1 MARPERLS
9 SHGFESAL
17 VLLAVL
23 LLLGIA
29 FAHRALGL
37 SRWAEAVP
45 IGLAIGQALL
55 LLPTNA
61 ALRVF
66 GWSAWAPVLAGF
78 FLALAALTWLRKD
91 QGSEDAGP
99 LPVPVWLLALA
110 SLIYAVLLQSQEMDD
125 DYWIHAPI
133 QGLLRRGD
141 FPPHNP
147 FFPNLQLNGHYGRDL
162 LIVVWS
168 RLTGLTTYSTQFWV
182 TALLQPL
189 QVIVTYFA
197 VRRASGSRAAGLGAT
212 FFLGLGVQVASRAG
226 LWDTLQNNNPVAQLY
241 LLLVLY
247 LLVGC
252 WSRLQ
257 EGTAAWVWV
266 VTLGV
271 VLGGLAIVY
280 ETHFALCCAASLVTI
295 ARGLLLSRRPGRV
308 MAASVVVV
316 GVAMGLACT
325 QGGPLTDLARR
336 ATGRAE
342 KEVFKDASSATQSQH
357 VEIHFPKKN
366 LFCLRCGTLTHLHIK
381 TLPSGNWLYESYQMS
396 DPSEG
401 YLPLWSWE
409 VLNQQSWPF
418 FLSPLVLWSA
428 LRAGRLATLWLVT
441 LGYTAFLVPLVVDF
455 GPIFE
460 AEYLRWEF
468 AAGLG
473 FAGALGAELG
483 PWLAVRR
490 TPLRLGL
497 VAVLAWLCTANA
509 RNNAE
514 NLVRLLGLAAAEG
527 RPWVVLGTEDWL
539 VHQVFL
545 DFTHDDWKA
554 LQWLASHSKF
564 GQSVL
569 MDTPQESSP
578 QALFDSTVGC
588 LTGLR
593 PAGLR
598 LPLADDM
605 VGIPPYRKRP
615 AVRCYLR
622 SGDPQYLDL
631 DRPDWI
637 FLRRTEA
644 VPHSE
649 VSWESLAGRQLGRLQ
664 PLPGRW
670 SQQVLTEPLGRPP
683 VLARLPAQVRE
694 GQLLQLS
701 WTSQDVRRLV
711 LVPQAIGQP
720 ADFEDA
726 IVYPAG
732 AQGGWW
738 AAPYRRGRYDLLAYA
753 WDAQGFHPLGSVAQL
768 NLDLS
773 QQMSELRV
781 QKIEFDRTL
790 RAGSWAK
797 VRIQLSGAQLD
808 GMDCLAYL
816 SFTRGAGQ
824 QDPLLPVQAG
834 TAVGRVSAIPH
845 SQMQEVKVE
854 GRQLDLWMSLPGR
867 SGRYRVDLFLS
878 ASFGNLLRLRGVEVE
893 VLP

>member
-1 MARPERLS
+1 M
-9 SHGFESAL
+9 
-17 VLLAVL
+17 LLAVL

-45 IGLAIGQALL
+45 IGLAIGQAFLI
-55 LLPTNA
+55 LPTNA
-61 ALRVF
+61 ALRAV
-66 GWSAWAPVLAGF
+66 GWSAWPSVLSGF
-78 FLALAALTWLRKD
+78 FLVVAVLVWLRRD
-91 QGSEDAGP
+91 PGSEDAGP
-99 LPVPVWLLALA
+99 LPGPVLLLALA
-110 SLIYAVLLQSQEMDD
+110 SFLYAILLQSQEMDD

-147 FFPNLQLNGHYGRDL
+147 FFPNLELNGHYGRDL
-162 LIVVWS
+162 LIVIWS
-168 RLTGLTTYSTQFWV
+168 RLTGLTTFTTQFWV
-182 TALLQPL
+182 TAVLQPL
-189 QVIVTYFA
+189 QIIVTYFA
-197 VRRASGSRAAGLGAT
+197 VRRASGSRASGLGAT
-212 FFLGLGVQVASRAG
+212 FFLAIGVQVASRAG

-252 WSRLQ
+252 WSRLSQ
-257 EGTAAWVWV
+257 DMAWMWV
-266 VTLGV
+266 ITLGV

-295 ARGLLLSRRPGRV
+295 ARGLVASQRPGRV
-308 MAASVVVV
+308 IGASLLVV

-336 ATGRAE
+336 ATGRGQ
-342 KEVFKDASSATQSQH
+342 KEVFKDASSSTQSQH

-396 DPSEG
+396 NPGEG
-401 YLPLWSWE
+401 YLPLWSWA
-409 VLNQQSWPF
+409 VLGQQSWPF
-418 FLSPLVLWSA
+418 FLSPWVLWQG
-428 LRAGRLATLWLVT
+428 LRRGRLATLWLVT

-483 PWLAVRR
+483 PWIAARR
-490 TPLRLGL
+490 TPARLL
-497 VAVLAWLCTANA
+497 VVALLAWMCSANA
-509 RNNAE
+509 RSNAE
-514 NLVRLLGLAAAEG
+514 NLGRLLSLAVSEG
-527 RPWVVLGTEDWL
+527 RPLLVFGTEDWL

-545 DFTHDDWKA
+545 DFTRDDWKA
-554 LQWLASHSKF
+554 LQWLAAHSQF

-588 LTGLR
+588 LTGLK

-598 LPLADDM
+598 LPLSDDM

-644 VPHSE
+644 VPHPQ
-649 VSWESLAGRQLGRLQ
+649 VSWESLAGRQVGRLQ
-664 PLPGRW
+664 PLSAQWSLKVLSEAPGAAPI
-670 SQQVLTEPLGRPP
+670 LEG
-683 VLARLPAQVRE
+683 LPGHLHE

-701 WTSQDVRRLV
+701 WKNQDARRLV
-711 LVPQAIGQP
+711 LVPQAQGQS

-732 AQGGWW
+732 SHGGWW
-738 AAPYRRGRYDLLAYA
+738 SAPYRRGQYDLLAYA
-753 WDAQGFHPLGSVAQL
+753 WDEAGLHPLGSMAHL
-768 NLDLS
+768 SLDLS
-773 QQMSELRV
+773 EQMSELRL
-781 QKIEFDRTL
+781 QKVEFDRNL

-797 VRIQLSGAQLD
+797 VRLRLSGEQMD
-808 GMDCLAYL
+808 GLDCLAYL
-816 SFTRGAGQ
+816 SFTRGAAQG
-824 QDPLLPVQAG
+824 DPLLPIQAG
-834 TAVGRVSAIPH
+834 GGGGRTSAIPH
-845 SQMQEVKVE
+845 SQMQETKIQ
-854 GRQLDLWMSLPGR
+854 GQQLELWTPLPDRAGH
-867 SGRYRVDLFLS
+867 YRVDLFLS
-878 ASFGNLLRLRGVEVE
+878 ASFGNLVRLRGVELE

>member
-1 MARPERLS
+1 M
-9 SHGFESAL
+9 
-17 VLLAVL
+17 LLAVL

-45 IGLAIGQALL
+45 IGLALGQALL
-55 LLPTNA
+55 ILPSNA
-61 ALRVF
+61 ALRMA
-66 GWSAWAPVLAGF
+66 GWNIWPQAMAGF
-78 FLALAALTWLRKD
+78 FVALTVLIVVRRD
-91 QGSEDAGP
+91 RGPEDAGRVP
-99 LPVPVWLLALA
+99 PVVLLLALA
-110 SLIYAVLLQSQEMDD
+110 SFLYAVLLQSQEMDD

-147 FFPNLQLNGHYGRDL
+147 FFPTLPLNGHYGRDL
-162 LIVVWS
+162 LIVIWT
-168 RLTGLTTYSTQFWV
+168 RLTGLSTYTTQFWV

-189 QVIVTYFA
+189 QILVTYFA
-197 VRRASGSRAAGLGAT
+197 VRRATGSRASGIGAT
-212 FFLGLGVQVASRAG
+212 LFLGIGVQVASRAG

-247 LLVGC
+247 LLIGC
-252 WSRLQ
+252 WSRLRDD
-257 EGTAAWVWV
+257 GAWAWV

-280 ETHFALCCAASLVTI
+280 ETHFALCCVASMVTI
-295 ARGLLLSRRPGRV
+295 GRGLLGSQRPAR
-308 MAASVVVV
+308 VV
-316 GVAMGLACT
+316 GAALAVVAVAMSLACT

-342 KEVFKDASSATQSQH
+342 KEVFKDASSSTQSQH
-357 VEIHFPKKN
+357 VELHFPKKN

-396 DPSEG
+396 NPSEG
-401 YLPLWSWE
+401 YMPLWSRA
-409 VLNQQSWPF
+409 VLSQQSWPF
-418 FLSPLVLWSA
+418 YLSPLILWLA
-428 LRAGRLATLWLVT
+428 LRRGRLASLWLVT
-441 LGYTAFLVPLVVDF
+441 LGYTAFFVPLLVDF

-473 FAGALGAELG
+473 FAGALGAEVGL
-483 PWLAVRR
+483 WLETNRSPA
-490 TPLRLGL
+490 RLL
-497 VAVLAWLCTANA
+497 AVAVLGWLCTANA
-509 RNNAE
+509 RSNAE
-514 NLVRLLGLAAAEG
+514 NLGRLLGLAVSEG
-527 RPWVVLGTEDWL
+527 RPLVVLGTENWL

-545 DFTHDDWKA
+545 DFTRDDWKA
-554 LQWLASHSKF
+554 VQWLTQRSQF

-569 MDTPQESSP
+569 IDTPQESSP

-588 LTGLR
+588 LSGLK

-637 FLRRTEA
+637 FLRRSEA
-644 VPHSE
+644 VPHADL
-649 VSWESLAGRQLGRLQ
+649 SWESLAGRQIGRLQ
-664 PLPGRW
+664 PLPENWPQTVLAEPVGKTP
-670 SQQVLTEPLGRPP
+670 VLTG
-683 VLARLPAQVRE
+683 LPEHLRE
-694 GQLLQLS
+694 GQMLQLS
-701 WTSQDVRRLV
+701 WSHPDGRRLV
-711 LVPQAIGQP
+711 LVPQAAGQAP
-720 ADFEDA
+720 DFEDA

-732 AQGGWW
+732 SRGGWW
-738 AAPYRRGRYDLLAYA
+738 AAPYRRGQYDLLGYA
-753 WDAQGFHPLGSVAQL
+753 WDQAGFHPLGPLAHL

-773 QQMSELRV
+773 EQMADLQVEKV
-781 QKIEFDRTL
+781 EFDRSL
-790 RAGSWAK
+790 RAATWAR
-797 VRIQLSGAQLD
+797 VRFELNGPQLD
-808 GMDCLAYL
+808 GLESLAYL
-816 SFTRGAGQ
+816 SFTRGGAGQ
-824 QDPLLPVQAG
+824 EELKPVEAG
-834 TAVGRVSAIPH
+834 RGEGRVSAIPH
-845 SQMQEVKVE
+845 SQMQEARVS
-854 GRQLDLWMSLPGR
+854 GRQVELWALVPDRPGH
-867 SGRYRVDLFLS
+867 YRVDLFLS
-878 ASFGNLLRLRGVEVE
+878 ANFGNLLRLRGQDVE